1 MQLTKDKV
9 ANINYTLKDKDSN
22 VMDESTDGKFT
33 YLHGAKNLIPALEDA
48 LEGKESGDKV
58 NVVVAPENAYGPRD
72 DQKIQRVPRKMFP
85 VDQELAVGMPFSS
98 ATPDG
103 TAVNVVITA
112 IEETEVVID
121 GNHPL
126 AGVEL
131 HFDIEVIGV
140 RDATKEELE
149 HGHVHGPGGHQH

>member
-1 MQLTKDKV
+1 
-9 ANINYTLKDKDSN
+9 
-22 VMDESTDGKFT
+22 MDESTDGTFT

-48 LEGKESGDKV
+48 LEGKEAGDKA
-58 NVVVAPENAYGPRD
+58 NVVVAPENAYGGRD
-72 DQKIQRVPRKMFP
+72 EQKIQRVPRKMFP
-85 VDQELAVGMPFSS
+85 VDQELVVGMPFSS
-98 ATPDG
+98 ATPEG

-131 HFDIEVIGV
+131 HFDIEIIGV
-140 RDATKEELE
+140 RDASEEELE